1 MFALIIILI
10 TMIFLACAFGA
21 FCLCKESINWRSEQ
35 MGYDL
40 EESLKAK
47 EKEYLYVR
55 NRTYWQQSVKIT
67 PPDIRWRYF
76 LDGLPVLGG
85 CLIDDTHK
93 HLRVVLGVCKSDLQ
107 SNLRQCQISSLH

>member
-40 EESLKAK
+40 EESLQKK
-47 EKEYLYVR
+47 NTCML
-55 NRTYWQQSVKIT
+55 
-67 PPDIRWRYF
+67 
-76 LDGLPVLGG
+76 
-85 CLIDDTHK
+85 
-93 HLRVVLGVCKSDLQ
+93 
-107 SNLRQCQISSLH
+107 